1 MGNTQHTPWNT
12 LMTATATSP
21 NGLGQP
27 RCRVATHRL
36 RSALAGALL
45 VACVAWGVGLAQ
57 GARAQDDVTMT
68 VEERGEDDK
77 AVRITLDFVNAEVQ
91 QLLKF
96 LQTET
101 NLTIIATEEDVQ
113 GKKLS
118 LLNLKDVTVDEAI
131 EKVKSGLMQFGLTT
145 IRSDSTLIITT
156 VQKAVKM
163 KVPVTTGASP
173 ESIPDSDQVITHVI
187 PLQYLDADKLAG
199 QLKPMTSDASV
210 VFGDQE
216 SNTLVITDVASNIRR
231 VATLLQG
238 MDAAQA
244 TPLEIAVIQV
254 NNTEVNG
261 IEDALEDLYGTARD
275 RQRRIRDQGRPGSS
289 QMHDE
294 VLITSN
300 EDTNQ
305 LIVQASASNIESIR
319 GLVTTLDTAPSM
331 QMEFKVFRLKFATA
345 EDVVEDL
352 EDILEGSSSSRDNNR
367 PWWERQ
373 RRDEGGDTIQGI
385 VGEIRIAADERL
397 NGIIVG
403 TDPRN
408 YTIVQ
413 ALIDSIDQEDRPG
426 EEIRIYFLENADA
439 TTLVAN
445 ITELVEGQ
453 EEEDNTPW
461 WWNDRQQDTPT
472 EGVFGLRGVVNL
484 TADTRLNA
492 IVAATSSANL
502 AVLDDLVKRLDVN
515 MPDQEWGTKIYELKY
530 GDAENVANILTSV
543 YQGSSSNQGGGGF
556 FSFLQRNSQQRS
568 QARGSLAGNVVA
580 EAYPTINAVIVST
593 STARNFDMIEDFVK
607 QLDVPTPPE
616 QREVTRVF
624 NLEYSTASE
633 LEGLLN
639 NLWEGDDQGG
649 FNFGRAITRGFRP
662 EQNDINSLTGKI
674 RIFSDD
680 QTNSLVVTSSQRYI
694 PDVEALIRELDIV
707 RGQVWIDITILELTL
722 DDTTKLGLEMELT
735 ERRLF
740 GADAFGKDRRP
751 GSNPLTGAFDAD
763 LGLDREVSGFS
774 LSLATQEYMAFLHT
788 LMRRNQVRTLSR
800 VPLYVRDNEEAT
812 FTSGRDIPY
821 LQSAQ
826 TSEFTGNQIFGFD
839 FLQDIGINITITPHI
854 ARRSATE
861 DGKRTIGLDI
871 TQVTASNFLEF
882 TSFDAPLTE
891 DSSISTFI
899 DAQDG
904 QQIVIGGLK
913 KQKRQEIEEKVPILG
928 DLPLIGS
935 LFKRTEDVAQDS
947 EVVIVITPH
956 IVDINDV
963 ADRARLETLQRDR
976 FGSEEEGVLDPPA
989 AD

>member
-1 MGNTQHTPWNT
+1 
-12 LMTATATSP
+12 MTASTDSSKPTPHALSARP
-21 NGLGQP
+21 S
-27 RCRVATHRL
+27 RWA
-36 RSALAGALL
+36 RSALSCMALAALIALGAAQTPI
-45 VACVAWGVGLAQ
+45 VHAQ
-57 GARAQDDVTMT
+57 GDATMT
-68 VEERGEDDK
+68 VDERDEDDK
-77 AVRITLDFVNAEVQ
+77 AVKITLDFVNAEVQ

-101 NLTIIATEEDVQ
+101 NLTIIAAEEDVQ

-118 LLNLKDVTVDEAI
+118 LLNLKEVTVEEAI

-145 IRSDSTLIITT
+145 IRTDSTMIITT
-156 VQKAVKM
+156 VEKAVKM
-163 KVPVTTGASP
+163 KVPVTTGADP

-187 PLQYLDADKLAG
+187 PLQFLDADRLAG
-199 QLKPMTSDASV
+199 QIKPMTSDPAV
-210 VFGDQE
+210 IFGDQS

-231 VATLLQG
+231 VATLLAG
-238 MDAAQA
+238 MDAVQSTA
-244 TPLEIAVIQV
+244 LEVAVIQI
-254 NNTEVNG
+254 NNTDVQD
-261 IEDALEDLYGTARD
+261 IEDALEDLYGRARENT
-275 RQRRIRDQGRPGSS
+275 RRSRDERRSSS
-289 QMHDE
+289 QTQGE
-294 VLITSN
+294 VNITST
-300 EDTNQ
+300 EETNQ
-305 LIVQASASNIESIR
+305 LIVQASAANIKSIR
-319 GLVTTLDTAPSM
+319 DLITILDTAPSM
-331 QMEFKVFRLKFATA
+331 QMEFRVVRLKYATA

-352 EDILEGSSSSRDNNR
+352 KEILEGESSNDRNR
-367 PWWERQ
+367 PWWERG
-373 RRDEGGDTIQGI
+373 RRDQGGDTIQGI
-385 VGEIRIAADERL
+385 AGEVRIAGDDRL
-397 NGIIVG
+397 NGIIIG

-408 YTIVQ
+408 YPIIQT
-413 ALIDSIDQEDRPG
+413 LIDAIDQADQPG
-426 EEIRIYFLENADA
+426 EEIKIYFLENADA

-445 ITELVEGQ
+445 VTELVEGQ
-453 EEEDNTPW
+453 EEEDDTPW
-461 WWNDRQQDTPT
+461 WWNDRRGDDGPT

-492 IVAATSSANL
+492 IVAATSSSNL
-502 AVLDDLVKRLDVN
+502 LVLDDLVKRLDVS
-515 MPDQEWGTKIYELKY
+515 MPDQEWGTKIIELKF

-543 YQGSSSNQGGGGF
+543 YQGSSGNNQRGGF
-556 FSFLQRNSQQRS
+556 FSFMQRNNQRA

-593 STARNFDMIEDFVK
+593 STARNFVMIEDFVR
-607 QLDVPTPPE
+607 QLDVPTPE
-616 QREVTRVF
+616 GQREVTRVF
-624 NLEYSTASE
+624 NLEYSTATQ

-639 NLWEGDDQGG
+639 NLWEGDNQGGG

-662 EQNDINSLTGKI
+662 EQNDINSLNGKV

-680 QTNSLVVTSSQRYI
+680 QTNSLVVTTSQRYLK
-694 PDVEALIRELDIV
+694 DVEALIRELDIV

-740 GADAFGKDRRP
+740 GADAFGKNRAP
-751 GSNPLTGAFDAD
+751 GSNPLTGAFSAD
-763 LGLDREVSGFS
+763 LGLGREASGFS
-774 LSLATQEYMAFLHT
+774 LSMATQEYMAFLHT

-839 FLQDIGINITITPHI
+839 FLEDIGINITITPHI
-854 ARRSATE
+854 ARRSATG

-882 TSFDAPLTE
+882 TSFDAPLVE
-891 DSSISTFI
+891 DSSISTYI

-913 KQKRQEIEEKVPILG
+913 KQKRQEVEEKVPILG

-935 LFKRTEDVAQDS
+935 FFKRTEDVTQDT
-947 EVVIVITPH
+947 EVVVVITPH
-956 IVDINDV
+956 IVDINDSV
-963 ADRARLETLQRDR
+963 DRARLETLQRDR
-976 FGSEEEGVLDPPA
+976 FGSEEEGVLDPVPA
-989 AD
+989 D

>member
-1 MGNTQHTPWNT
+1 MIASTAPGSPEPYRT
-12 LMTATATSP
+12 LAPVRRM
-21 NGLGQP
+21 
-27 RCRVATHRL
+27 
-36 RSALAGALL
+36 AGAAVL
-45 VACVAWGVGLAQ
+45 VAILAWGVGPLSPAS
-57 GARAQDDVTMT
+57 AQDDATMT
-68 VEERGEDDK
+68 VEERGEDNK
-77 AVRITLDFVNAEVQ
+77 ATRITLDFVNAEVQ

-118 LLNLKDVTVDEAI
+118 LLNLKDVTVEEAI

-145 IRSDSTLIITT
+145 IRTDSTMIITT
-156 VQKAVKM
+156 VEKAVKM
-163 KVPVTTGASP
+163 KVPVSSGADP

-187 PLQYLDADKLAG
+187 PLNFLDADRLSG
-199 QLKPMTSDASV
+199 QIKPMTSDAAV
-210 VFGDQE
+210 VFGDQV
-216 SNTLVITDVASNIRR
+216 SNALVITDVASNIRR
-231 VATLLQG
+231 VAKLLVG
-238 MDAAQA
+238 MDSAQA

-275 RQRRIRDQGRPGSS
+275 RQRRIRDQGRPGAS
-289 QMHDE
+289 QMHDQ
-294 VLITSN
+294 VFITSN
-300 EDTNQ
+300 DDTNQ
-305 LIVQASASNIESIR
+305 LIVQASEPNIESIR
-319 GLVTTLDTAPSM
+319 DLVSKLDTAPSM
-331 QMEFKVFRLKFATA
+331 QMEFRVFRLKFGNA

-352 EDILEGSSSSRDNNR
+352 EDILEGTSSNDRNR
-367 PWWERQ
+367 PWWERG
-373 RRDEGGDTIQGI
+373 RRDRDGDTIQGI
-385 VGEIRIAADERL
+385 TGEIRIAADDRL

-408 YTIVQ
+408 YGIIE
-413 ALIDSIDQEDRPG
+413 ALIKEIDQEDRPG
-426 EEIRIYFLENADA
+426 EEIKIYHLLNADA

-453 EEEDNTPW
+453 QEEDDTPW
-461 WWNDRQQDTPT
+461 WWDDRRGDDSPT

-484 TADTRLNA
+484 TAETRLNA
-492 IVAATSSANL
+492 IVAATSSSNL
-502 AVLDDLVKRLDVN
+502 AVLDDLILRLDVS
-515 MPDQEWGTKIYELKY
+515 MPDQEWGTRIVKLDF
-530 GDAENVANILTSV
+530 GDAENVANILNSV
-543 YQGSSSNQGGGGF
+543 YQGSNNQQNRGF
-556 FSFLQRNSQQRS
+556 FSFLPGRNQRN

-593 STARNFDMIEDFVK
+593 STARNFALIEQFIDE
-607 QLDVPTPPE
+607 LDVPTPTE

-639 NLWEGDDQGG
+639 NLWEGDGQQG

-662 EQNDINSLTGKI
+662 EQNDINSLTGKV

-680 QTNSLVVTSSQRYI
+680 QTNSLVVTTSARYL
-694 PDVEALIRELDIV
+694 PDVEDLIGQLDIV

-740 GADAFGKDRRP
+740 GADAFGQDRAP
-751 GSNPLTGAFDAD
+751 GTNPLTGAFSSDV
-763 LGLDREVSGFS
+763 GLSQEISGFS
-774 LSLATQEYMAFLHT
+774 MSLATQEYMAFLHT

-800 VPLYVRDNEEAT
+800 VPLYVRDNEEAN
-812 FTSGRDIPY
+812 FNSGRDIPY
-821 LQSAQ
+821 LQSAS
-826 TSEFTGNQIFGFD
+826 TSEFTDREIFNFD
-839 FLQDIGINITITPHI
+839 FLQDVGINIAITPHI
-854 ARRSATE
+854 ARRSAVE
-861 DGKRTIGLDI
+861 GGKRTIGLDI

-882 TSFDAPLTE
+882 TSFNAPLTE
-891 DSSISTFI
+891 DSSISTYI

-956 IVDINDV
+956 IVDINDSV
-963 ADRARLETLQRDR
+963 DRARLDSLQRDR
-976 FGSEEEGVLDPPA
+976 FGSEEEGILDPKT
-989 AD
+989 DE

>member
-1 MGNTQHTPWNT
+1 MGNTQHTPWKT
-12 LMTATATSP
+12 LMTASTDSSKPTACAPSARP
-21 NGLGQP
+21 N
-27 RCRVATHRL
+27 RWA
-36 RSALAGALL
+36 RSALSYVMLAALITWGA
-45 VACVAWGVGLAQ
+45 AYTTAAH
-57 GARAQDDVTMT
+57 AQDDATMT
-68 VEERGEDDK
+68 VDERGDDDK
-77 AVRITLDFVNAEVQ
+77 AVKITLDFVNAEVQ

-101 NLTIIATEEDVQ
+101 NLTIIAAEEDVQ

-118 LLNLKDVTVDEAI
+118 LLNLKEVTVEEAI

-145 IRSDSTLIITT
+145 IRTDSTMIITT

-163 KVPVTTGASP
+163 KVPVTTGADP
-173 ESIPDSDQVITHVI
+173 TTIPDSDQVITHVI
-187 PLQYLDADKLAG
+187 PLQYLDADRLSG
-199 QLKPMTSDASV
+199 QIKPMTSDPAV
-210 VFGDQE
+210 VFGDQS

-231 VATLLQG
+231 VATLLAE
-238 MDAAQA
+238 MDGVQSTA
-244 TPLEIAVIQV
+244 LEIAVIQI
-254 NNTEVNG
+254 NNTDVQD
-261 IEDALEDLYGTARD
+261 IEDALEDLYGRARENT
-275 RQRRIRDQGRPGSS
+275 RRSRDERRSSS
-289 QMHDE
+289 QTQGE
-294 VLITSN
+294 VNITST
-300 EDTNQ
+300 EETNQ
-305 LIVQASASNIESIR
+305 LIVQASAANIASIR
-319 GLVTTLDTAPSM
+319 ELIDVLDTAPSM
-331 QMEFKVFRLKFATA
+331 QMEFKVVRLKYATA

-352 EDILEGSSSSRDNNR
+352 QEILEGESANDRNR
-367 PWWERQ
+367 PWWERR
-373 RRDEGGDTIQGI
+373 RRDQGGDTIQGI
-385 VGEIRIAADERL
+385 VGEIRIAGDDRL
-397 NGIIVG
+397 NGIIIG

-408 YTIVQ
+408 YPIIQ
-413 ALIDSIDQEDRPG
+413 SLIDAIDQEDQPG
-426 EEIRIYFLENADA
+426 EEIKIYFLENADA

-453 EEEDNTPW
+453 EEEDDQPW
-461 WWNDRQQDTPT
+461 WWFDRRGDEAPA
-472 EGVFGLRGVVNL
+472 EGVFGLRGIVNL

-492 IVAATSSANL
+492 IVAATSSSNL
-502 AVLDDLVKRLDVN
+502 LVLDDLIKRLDVN
-515 MPDQEWGTKIYELKY
+515 MPDQEWGTKIIELKY

-543 YQGSSSNQGGGGF
+543 YQGSSGNQQGGF
-556 FSFLQRNSQQRS
+556 FNFLRRQGNQRS

-593 STARNFDMIEDFVK
+593 STARNFVMIEEFVK
-607 QLDVPTPPE
+607 QLDVPTPE
-616 QREVTRVF
+616 GQREVTRVF
-624 NLEYSTASE
+624 NLEYSTASQ

-639 NLWEGDDQGG
+639 NLWEDEQGGG

-662 EQNDINSLTGKI
+662 EQNDINSLSGKV

-680 QTNSLVVTSSQRYI
+680 QTNSLVVTTSQRYLS
-694 PDVEALIRELDIV
+694 DVEELIRELDIV

-740 GADAFGKDRRP
+740 GADAFGKDRAP

-763 LGLDREVSGFS
+763 VGLGREASGFS
-774 LSLATQEYMAFLHT
+774 LSMATQEYMAFLHT

-812 FTSGRDIPY
+812 FSSGRDIPY

-854 ARRSATE
+854 ARRSATN

-891 DSSISTFI
+891 DSSISTYI

-913 KQKRQEIEEKVPILG
+913 KQKRQEIEDKVPVLG
-928 DLPLIGS
+928 DLPLIGR

-956 IVDINDV
+956 IVDVNDSV
-963 ADRARLETLQRDR
+963 DRARLETLQRER
-976 FGSEEEGVLDPPA
+976 FGSEEEGVLDPVPA

>member
-1 MGNTQHTPWNT
+1 MI
-12 LMTATATSP
+12 ASTATSEHP
-21 NGLGQP
+21 DP
-27 RCRVATHRL
+27 TKASATAR
-36 RSALAGALL
+36 RLAGVALL
-45 VACVAWGVGLAQ
+45 LACFAWATGSVSTAVGQ
-57 GARAQDDVTMT
+57 GDATMT

-77 AVRITLDFVNAEVQ
+77 ATRITLDFVNAEVQ

-118 LLNLKDVTVDEAI
+118 LLNLRDVTVAEAI

-145 IRSDSTLIITT
+145 IRTDSTMIITT
-156 VQKAVKM
+156 VEKAVKM
-163 KVPVTTGASP
+163 KVPVSSGADP

-187 PLQYLDADKLAG
+187 PLSYLDANQLSG
-199 QLKPMTSDASV
+199 QIKPMTSDAAV
-210 VFGDQE
+210 VFGDQV
-216 SNTLVITDVASNIRR
+216 SNALVITDVASNIRR
-231 VATLLQG
+231 VATLLVG
-238 MDAAQA
+238 MDSAQA

-254 NNTEVNG
+254 DNTEVNG

-275 RQRRIRDQGRPGSS
+275 RQRRIRDQGRPGAS

-294 VLITSN
+294 VFITSN

-305 LIVQASASNIESIR
+305 LIVQASAANLASIR
-319 GLVTTLDTAPSM
+319 KLVSTLDTAPSM
-331 QMEFKVFRLKFATA
+331 QMEFKVFRLKFANS

-352 EDILEGSSSSRDNNR
+352 EDILEGSSSSSNRNR
-367 PWWERQ
+367 PWWERN
-373 RRDEGGDTIQGI
+373 RRNQGGDTIQGI
-385 VGEIRIAADERL
+385 TGEIRIAADDRL
-397 NGIIVG
+397 NGIIIG

-408 YTIVQ
+408 YGIIET
-413 ALIDSIDQEDRPG
+413 LIAAIDQEDRPG
-426 EEIRIYFLENADA
+426 EEIKIYHLKNADA

-453 EEEDNTPW
+453 QEEDNTPW
-461 WWNDRQQDTPT
+461 WWDDRRGNDEPS

-492 IVAATSSANL
+492 IVAATSSSNL
-502 AVLDDLVKRLDVN
+502 VVLDDLILRLDVN
-515 MPDQEWGTKIYELKY
+515 MPDQEWGTRIYELDF
-530 GDAENVANILTSV
+530 GDAENVANILNSV
-543 YQGSSSNQGGGGF
+543 YQGSGGQQNRGF
-556 FSFLQRNSQQRS
+556 FNFLPGRNQRN

-580 EAYPTINAVIVST
+580 EAYPRINAVIVST
-593 STARNFDMIEDFVK
+593 STARNFTLIEQFI
-607 QLDVPTPPE
+607 QELDVPTPTE

-624 NLEYSTASE
+624 NLEYSTAGE

-639 NLWEGDDQGG
+639 NLWEGDGQQG

-662 EQNDINSLTGKI
+662 EQNDINSLTGKV

-680 QTNSLVVTSSQRYI
+680 QTNSLVVTTSARYL
-694 PDVEALIRELDIV
+694 PDVEDLIRQLDIV

-740 GADAFGKDRRP
+740 GADAFGKDRAP
-751 GSNPLTGAFDAD
+751 GTNPLTGAFSSDV
-763 LGLDREVSGFS
+763 GLSQEISGFS

-812 FTSGRDIPY
+812 FNSGRDIPY
-821 LQSAQ
+821 LQSAS
-826 TSEFTGNQIFGFD
+826 TSEFTDREIFNFD
-839 FLQDIGINITITPHI
+839 FLQDVGINITITPHI
-854 ARRSATE
+854 ARRSAVE
-861 DGKRTIGLDI
+861 GGKRTIGLDI

-882 TSFDAPLTE
+882 TSFNAPLTE
-891 DSSISTFI
+891 DSSISTYI

-928 DLPLIGS
+928 DLPLLGS

-947 EVVIVITPH
+947 EIVIVITPH
-956 IVDINDV
+956 IVDINDS
-963 ADRARLETLQRDR
+963 ADRARLDTLQRDR
-976 FGSEEEGVLDPPA
+976 FGSEEEGVLDPPEVE
-989 AD
+989 

>member
-1 MGNTQHTPWNT
+1 MTP
-12 LMTATATSP
+12 LDASP
-21 NGLGQP
+21 HPYGGGL
-27 RCRVATHRL
+27 RAVAHPL

-45 VACVAWGVGLAQ
+45 IACVAWGGALAPS
-57 GARAQDDVTMT
+57 AFAQDDATMT
-68 VEERGEDDK
+68 VEERDEDGK
-77 AVRITLDFVNAEVQ
+77 AARITLDFVNAEVQ

-101 NLTIIATEEDVQ
+101 NLTIIATEEDVKD
-113 GKKLS
+113 KKLS
-118 LLNLKDVTVDEAI
+118 LLNLKDVTIEEAI
-131 EKVKSGLMQFGLTT
+131 EKIKSGLMQFGLTT
-145 IRSDSTLIITT
+145 IRTDSTIIITT
-156 VQKAVKM
+156 IEKAVKM
-163 KVPVTTGASP
+163 KVPVSTGASP
-173 ESIPDSDQVITHVI
+173 ESIPDTDQVITHVI
-187 PLQYLDADKLAG
+187 PLVYLDADKLAG
-199 QLKPMTSDASV
+199 QIKPMTSDAAV

-238 MDAAQA
+238 MDSAQS
-244 TPLEIAVIQV
+244 TPLEIVVIQI
-254 NNTEVNG
+254 NNTDVEQ
-261 IEDALEDLYGTARD
+261 IEDALEDLYGRARD
-275 RQRRIRDQGRPGSS
+275 NVRRIRDQGRSGSS
-289 QMHDE
+289 QMHDD
-294 VLITSN
+294 VFITST

-305 LIVQASASNIESIR
+305 LIIQATAENIAAIR
-319 GLVTTLDTAPSM
+319 EVIVKLDTAPSM
-331 QMEFKVFRLKFATA
+331 QMEFKVFRLKFANA

-352 EDILEGSSSSRDNNR
+352 EDILEGQSSNQRNR
-367 PWWERQ
+367 PWWDRG
-373 RRDEGGDTIQGI
+373 RRNQGGDTIQGI
-385 VGEIRIAADERL
+385 IGEIRIAADERL

-408 YTIVQ
+408 LPVIQT
-413 ALIDSIDQEDRPG
+413 LIDAIDQEDQPG
-426 EEIRIYFLENADA
+426 EEIKIYFLENADA

-453 EEEDNTPW
+453 EEEDDTPW
-461 WWNDRQQDTPT
+461 WFNRRQDDTPT
-472 EGVFGLRGVVNL
+472 EGTFGLRGLVNL

-502 AVLDDLVKRLDVN
+502 VVLDDLIKRLDVS
-515 MPDQEWGTKIYELKY
+515 MPDQEWGTRIYELKY
-530 GDAENVANILTSV
+530 GDSENVANILTSV
-543 YQGSSSNQGGGGF
+543 YQGSSGGNQRGGF
-556 FSFLQRNSQQRS
+556 FSFLSRNNQRA

-593 STARNFDMIEDFVK
+593 STARNFEMIEEFVK

-624 NLEYSTASE
+624 NLEYSQAAD
-633 LEGLLN
+633 LENLLN
-639 NLWEGDDQGG
+639 SLWEGDNQGG

-662 EQNDINSLTGKI
+662 EQNDINSLSGKV
-674 RIFSDD
+674 RIFADP
-680 QTNSLVVTSSQRYI
+680 QTNSLVVTASQRYI

-722 DDTTKLGLEMELT
+722 DDVTKLGIEMELT

-740 GADAFGKDRRP
+740 GADAFGKARKP
-751 GSNPLTGAFDAD
+751 GSNPLTGAFSAD
-763 LGLDREVSGFS
+763 VGLGREASGFS
-774 LSLATQEYMAFLHT
+774 LSLATQEYMVFLHT

-812 FTSGRDIPY
+812 FISGRDIPY
-821 LQSAQ
+821 IQTQQ
-826 TSEFTGNQIFGFD
+826 TSEFTGSQIFGFD

-854 ARRSATE
+854 ARRSVTE
-861 DGKRTIGLDI
+861 GGKRTIGLDI
-871 TQVTASNFLEF
+871 TQITASNFLEF
-882 TSFDAPLTE
+882 TSFGAPLTE
-891 DSSISTFI
+891 ESTISTYI

-913 KQKRQEIEEKVPILG
+913 KTKRQEIEDKVPILG
-928 DLPLIGS
+928 DLPLIGRF
-935 LFKRTEDVAQDS
+935 FKRTETVAQDS

-956 IVDINDV
+956 IVDMNDP
-963 ADRARLETLQRDR
+963 ADRVRLDTLQRER